1 MFCGNVKSGQ
11 KFFCVAF
18 RVPSAEFGKLVFEIR
33 RPYAVF
39 VGKVFFLIERVFFVH
54 NIDEPLMS
62 EHNRPYNGFVV
73 VCVLVLFKHRHTL
86 VFIQRNLAFL
96 RFEFARKYFQ
106 KGGFARA
113 VRADDAVAVTFR
125 EFDIYVFKKFS
136 AAELQAYSVDL

>member
-1 MFCGNVKSGQ
+1 MRSGPVK
-11 KFFCVAF
+11 
-18 RVPSAEFGKLVFEIR
+18 
-33 RPYAVF
+33 Y
-39 VGKVFFLIERVFFVH
+39 
-54 NIDEPLMS
+54 
-62 EHNRPYNGFVV
+62 
-73 VCVLVLFKHRHTL
+73 RHTL